1 MEKFTDG
8 GLVALAERNRV
19 KNSKIDIWNT
29 FASFLRCTHYITLMI
44 LKTKWRLNCLK
55 EKENKTYRKNFMV
68 DEDRLVDYK
77 KEIRILEY

>member
-1 MEKFTDG
+1 MYTFYYLD
-8 GLVALAERNRV
+8 
-19 KNSKIDIWNT
+19 DIEDEVEIE
-29 FASFLRCTHYITLMI
+29 L
-44 LKTKWRLNCLK
+44 LK

>member
-1 MEKFTDG
+1 MAKFTDA

-19 KNSKIDIWNT
+19 KNSKIDI
-29 FASFLRCTHYITLMI
+29 CTHFITLMI

-55 EKENKTYRKNFMV
+55 ENENKTYRKNFMF

-77 KEIRILEY
+77 KEIRILKY